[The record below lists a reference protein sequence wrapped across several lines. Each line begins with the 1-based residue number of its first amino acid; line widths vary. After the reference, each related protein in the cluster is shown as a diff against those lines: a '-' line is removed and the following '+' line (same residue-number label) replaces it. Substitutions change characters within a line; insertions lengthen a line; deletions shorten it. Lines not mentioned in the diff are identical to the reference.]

1 MTVREDPWNPYTR
14 MTQSNCIKRASAW
27 NQLWWLVQPRI
38 HQDRIECKPRMEI
51 RLDETEDICY
61 IFRVQNIVFRVRKQS
76 IIRRQLKMQWEN
88 SNQATN
94 KVQCHQHTLRFKILP
109 SDHTIRT
116 SHRKTQEIH
125 RLSIYNWFNLIEKS
139 VIFFQKT
146 KRTKI
151 QLMTLYYSNC

>member
-88 SNQATN
+88 SNEATN
-94 KVQCHQHTLRFKILP
+94 KVLYIHWLKRVLYNFKKKKERKKQMNLYTVIASIILN
-109 SDHTIRT
+109 I
-116 SHRKTQEIH
+116 
-125 RLSIYNWFNLIEKS
+125 
-139 VIFFQKT
+139 
-146 KRTKI
+146 
-151 QLMTLYYSNC
+151 